1 MNNYGDKELLTDA
14 LDAQKSETNH
24 YNTFAN
30 ECVDPSL
37 RNTFLN
43 ILKEEH
49 NIQFDV
55 FNTMHAA
62 GFYPTCPAEQAKID
76 EAKQTHSCEYKQ
88 TK

>member
-24 YNTFAN
+24 YNIFAN
-30 ECVDPSL
+30 ECLHPEL

-43 ILKEEH
+43 ILQEEH

-55 FNTMHAA
+55 FNIMHDA
-62 GFYPTCPAEQAKID
+62 GFYPTPCAEQTKID
-76 EAKQTHSCEYKQ
+76 DAKQTHACEYK
-88 TK
+88 